1 MLHTY
6 IFDKDIA
13 QYSVRGSNYLES
25 YGEHHYIVKGIYA
38 SDLIM
43 TTDGSLQSGDNALS
57 NTNDYELFCQYPGWA
72 VQTLLKYA

>member
-1 MLHTY
+1 MLHRY

-13 QYSVRGSNYLES
+13 HHSVLGSHYLEL
-25 YGEHHYIVKGIYA
+25 YGEHHYIVKEIYA

-43 TTDGSLQSGDNALS
+43 ATDGSLQSGDNALS
-57 NTNDYELFCQYPGWA
+57 NTNDYALE